1 MKKMQY
7 DIHREATKIS
17 TLSSG
22 KIDKCEY
29 LTHEEILPS
38 DQSRIIEQ
46 TKFTYSL
53 LVKIFEKQIES
64 QGKKQ
69 IKAIEEHGKQPLESN
84 TSIKKFDYDTARYS
98 PTLSKQKE
106 VFNKFIDERYDKI
119 LELSK
124 KNIHDDLTYHF
135 KS

>member
-29 LTHEEILPS
+29 LTNEEILPS

-69 IKAIEEHGKQPLESN
+69 IKAIEEHGKQPVESN
-84 TSIKKFDYDTARYS
+84 TFIKKFDYNTARYS

-135 KS
+135 KG

>member
-1 MKKMQY
+1 MQY

-29 LTHEEILPS
+29 LTNEEILPS

-69 IKAIEEHGKQPLESN
+69 IKAIEEHGKQPVESN
-84 TSIKKFDYDTARYS
+84 TFNKKFDYDTARYS

-135 KS
+135 KG

>member
-1 MKKMQY
+1 MQY

-64 QGKKQ
+64 QSKKQ
-69 IKAIEEHGKQPLESN
+69 IKVIEEHGKQPVESN
-84 TSIKKFDYDTARYS
+84 AFIKKFDYDTARVS

-106 VFNKFIDERYDKI
+106 VFNKLIDERYDKI
-119 LELSK
+119 LEVSK
-124 KNIHDDLTYHF
+124 KKIHDDLTYHF
-135 KS
+135 KG

>member
-1 MKKMQY
+1 MQY

-29 LTHEEILPS
+29 LTNEEILPS

-69 IKAIEEHGKQPLESN
+69 IKAIEEHGKQPVESN
-84 TSIKKFDYDTARYS
+84 TFIKKFDYNTARYS

-135 KS
+135 KG

>member
-1 MKKMQY
+1 MQY

-29 LTHEEILPS
+29 LTNEEILPS

-46 TKFTYSL
+46 TKWTYSL

-69 IKAIEEHGKQPLESN
+69 IKAIEEHGKQPVESN
-84 TSIKKFDYDTARYS
+84 TFIKKFDYDTARYS

-135 KS
+135 KG

>member
-1 MKKMQY
+1 MQY

-29 LTHEEILPS
+29 LTNEEILPS

-69 IKAIEEHGKQPLESN
+69 IKAIEEHGKQPVESN
-84 TSIKKFDYDTARYS
+84 TFIKKFDYDTARYS

-106 VFNKFIDERYDKI
+106 VFNKLIDERYDKI

-135 KS
+135 KG

>member
-1 MKKMQY
+1 MQY

-29 LTHEEILPS
+29 LTNEEILPS

-69 IKAIEEHGKQPLESN
+69 IKAIEEHGKQPVESN
-84 TSIKKFDYDTARYS
+84 TFIKKFDYDTARYS

-135 KS
+135 KG